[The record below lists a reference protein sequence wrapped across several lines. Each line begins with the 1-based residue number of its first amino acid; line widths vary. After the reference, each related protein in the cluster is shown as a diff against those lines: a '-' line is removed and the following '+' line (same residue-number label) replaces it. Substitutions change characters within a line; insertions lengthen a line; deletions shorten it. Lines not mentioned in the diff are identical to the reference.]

1 VPIQDTQGIH
11 MLYIFVNIAMNLS
24 DFVDSIKA
32 NFPPDKGI
40 ALVATIQFV
49 PSLQVEC
56 ALKD

>member
-1 VPIQDTQGIH
+1 